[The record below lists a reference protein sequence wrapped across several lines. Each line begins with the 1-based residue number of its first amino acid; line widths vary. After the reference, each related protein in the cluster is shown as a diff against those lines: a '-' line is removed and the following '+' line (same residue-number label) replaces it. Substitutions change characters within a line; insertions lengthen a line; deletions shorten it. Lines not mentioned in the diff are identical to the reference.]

1 MSEYDVEQVRKF
13 AQDYKEQIEQAKKN
27 YPEIGGL
34 IEDILKSIIEEEPK
48 KQPTT
53 VTPKPEKA
61 INIDGVYW
69 LPLASA
75 QPIKE
80 MVLSNNLYE
89 KARRTGEWILNSP
102 TKTLFTDDQYLVAIN
117 GMLLTGDLYQLET
130 SPDNIESYERVY
142 KYKYSFEKKS
152 ILFKFNEDYA
162 KFFDIRSVIIDFEK
176 DKDLQFMV
184 QYFTQEL
191 IGFVGKKDAE
201 KYKLMNEV
209 TNTTIYKFLENEGAN
224 GFYNEDSKKW
234 QIPSELTK
242 SQVAIENSF
251 LKTVQIISAE
261 NLNTTLGTKLIPA
274 RKPKFNALDEVYIK
288 KNTTNGLI
296 GFYKYDPE
304 KKTYIYLI
312 EPPSKQSFYANE
324 DEITL
329 ATPTQ
334 KTPPTPKK
342 ATVRKPKAPAP
353 TPISSEEKEIREM
366 TQLELQQL
374 KTDIQETL
382 PYLDEG
388 DAEKKELEIQLEL
401 VNLYLEN

>member
-1 MSEYDVEQVRKF
+1 MSEYDVEQVRNF
-13 AQDYKEQIEQAKKN
+13 AQDNKEQIEQAKKN

-69 LPLASA
+69 LPPPAA
-75 QPIKE
+75 EVIKE
-80 MVLSNNLYE
+80 SVLSNNLYE
-89 KARRTGEWILNSP
+89 KARRTAEWILNSP
-102 TKTLFTDDQYLVAIN
+102 EKSKFTDDQYLTAIS

-162 KFFDIRSVIIDFEK
+162 KFFDFTSVIIDFEK
-176 DKDLQFMV
+176 DKDLRFMV

-191 IGFVGKKDAE
+191 IGFVGEKDAE

-209 TNTTIYKFLENEGAN
+209 TNTMIYKFLENEGAN
-224 GFYNEDSKKW
+224 GFYNKDSMEW

-242 SQVAIENSF
+242 SRVAIDN
-251 LKTVQIISAE
+251 LGGGTKIVQTD
-261 NLNTTLGTKLIPA
+261 NLLSELGTKLIPA
-274 RKPKFNALDEVYIK
+274 PKPKFKVLTEVYIK
-288 KNTTNGLI
+288 KNTTNGRV
-296 GFYKYDPE
+296 GFYKYDPK

-374 KTDIQETL
+374 KTDIEETL

-388 DAEKKELEIQLEL
+388 DAEKKDLEIQLEL